1 MFMFGLLFWD
11 EIYKLDVPDA
21 FISTHQTQPLDLFG
35 YDFYKNRKKPLEE
48 KFQLMQSWTEEQSKE
63 YFTAKFQET
72 LGVNSILPSFAFQ
85 DAEEAHVSFLNE

>member
-1 MFMFGLLFWD
+1 MFGLLFWD

-72 LGVNSILPSFAFQ
+72 LGVTSILPSFAFQ
-85 DAEEAHVSFLNE
+85 DAEEAHVSFINE